1 MIETNAIPVWN
12 EFEKL
17 ETKEMK
23 KALVA
28 GLKGTA
34 NALKKGVKTELGI
47 AVQNSY
53 KKTRY
58 GDSLQQGVRTTKVKD
73 MKNFFYCYTTIATN
87 RKKSSSSSFIL
98 HFFEQGTAPRYAY
111 IRKGGHARSFRGYIK
126 PKNFFDTALGKFM
139 PNQSKIFND
148 EIDKAVARI
157 NKKKI
162 GK

>member
-58 GDSLQQGVRTTKVKD
+58 GDSLQQGVNEKLLLLLYY
-73 MKNFFYCYTTIATN
+73 YCDKQKEIQ
-87 RKKSSSSSFIL
+87 FIKL
-98 HFFEQGTAPRYAY
+98 HITLF
-111 IRKGGHARSFRGYIK
+111 
-126 PKNFFDTALGKFM
+126 
-139 PNQSKIFND
+139 
-148 EIDKAVARI
+148 
-157 NKKKI
+157 
-162 GK
+162 